1 MEDIDNINDN
11 SFFVYDSDNQEF
23 PNIIN
28 EFTRKKINREESP
41 KKVIFKIK
49 KDKMYKFFNPVFSL
63 ENILTYKFWLKED
76 QKSNVIET
84 NVKLNK
90 SIKINVTNEE
100 ITNKYKNILE
110 QYKNYPSQK
119 NEKIK
124 KLKENEIKIKDSEF
138 RRRKQR
144 EIIFII
150 IKSYK
155 ILVSYLTFFLKKN
168 ENIKIPP
175 SPPSKDNY
183 KENNEK
189 ISLKNINNN
198 QVSFSKQIY
207 KLDSKKK
214 NKIINTLVQTFY
226 KLIKPIYSLLF
237 FIFLYCY
244 HFHIPK
250 EIINDFFYYW
260 EIIIQKLK
268 NEIENI
274 ICIVIIYFY
283 PTNFYLMV
291 ISSIYLIKNLK
302 SVYYLNDSMISKS
315 IVIGIPIIF
324 TISVNKIYISLKKKI
339 NFFILSSVIYCIDDC
354 FPSLMEIIYS
364 LIFQK
369 TSEDSKNVEFNTV
382 FLGKSGLNI
391 NGIGL
396 NLNINE

>member
-168 ENIKIPP
+168 EI
-175 SPPSKDNY
+175 
-183 KENNEK
+183 
-189 ISLKNINNN
+189 
-198 QVSFSKQIY
+198 
-207 KLDSKKK
+207 
-214 NKIINTLVQTFY
+214 
-226 KLIKPIYSLLF
+226 
-237 FIFLYCY
+237 
-244 HFHIPK
+244 
-250 EIINDFFYYW
+250 
-260 EIIIQKLK
+260 
-268 NEIENI
+268 
-274 ICIVIIYFY
+274 
-283 PTNFYLMV
+283 
-291 ISSIYLIKNLK
+291 
-302 SVYYLNDSMISKS
+302 
-315 IVIGIPIIF
+315 
-324 TISVNKIYISLKKKI
+324 
-339 NFFILSSVIYCIDDC
+339 
-354 FPSLMEIIYS
+354 
-364 LIFQK
+364 
-369 TSEDSKNVEFNTV
+369 
-382 FLGKSGLNI
+382 
-391 NGIGL
+391 
-396 NLNINE
+396 

>member
-1 MEDIDNINDN
+1 MEDIDNMNDN

-28 EFTRKKINREESP
+28 EFTRKKIKREESP

-183 KENNEK
+183 KENNEI

-198 QVSFSKQIY
+198 QVSFSKQTH

-214 NKIINTLVQTFY
+214 KQNYQY
-226 KLIKPIYSLLF
+226 
-237 FIFLYCY
+237 
-244 HFHIPK
+244 
-250 EIINDFFYYW
+250 
-260 EIIIQKLK
+260 
-268 NEIENI
+268 
-274 ICIVIIYFY
+274 
-283 PTNFYLMV
+283 
-291 ISSIYLIKNLK
+291 ISS
-302 SVYYLNDSMISKS
+302 
-315 IVIGIPIIF
+315 
-324 TISVNKIYISLKKKI
+324 
-339 NFFILSSVIYCIDDC
+339 NFL
-354 FPSLMEIIYS
+354 
-364 LIFQK
+364 
-369 TSEDSKNVEFNTV
+369 
-382 FLGKSGLNI
+382 
-391 NGIGL
+391 
-396 NLNINE
+396 

>member
-175 SPPSKDNY
+175 SPPYYKDN
-183 KENNEK
+183 NEI

-214 NKIINTLVQTFY
+214 KQNYQY
-226 KLIKPIYSLLF
+226 
-237 FIFLYCY
+237 
-244 HFHIPK
+244 
-250 EIINDFFYYW
+250 
-260 EIIIQKLK
+260 
-268 NEIENI
+268 
-274 ICIVIIYFY
+274 
-283 PTNFYLMV
+283 
-291 ISSIYLIKNLK
+291 ISS
-302 SVYYLNDSMISKS
+302 
-315 IVIGIPIIF
+315 
-324 TISVNKIYISLKKKI
+324 
-339 NFFILSSVIYCIDDC
+339 NFL
-354 FPSLMEIIYS
+354 
-364 LIFQK
+364 
-369 TSEDSKNVEFNTV
+369 
-382 FLGKSGLNI
+382 
-391 NGIGL
+391 
-396 NLNINE
+396 

>member
-1 MEDIDNINDN
+1 MEEIDNVNDN

-28 EFTRKKINREESP
+28 EFTQKKINREESP

-100 ITNKYKNILE
+100 ITNKCKNILG
-110 QYKNYPSQK
+110 QCKNYPSQK

-198 QVSFSKQIY
+198 QDSFSKQIY

-244 HFHIPK
+244 HFQIPK
-250 EIINDFFYYW
+250 EIINDFFSYW

-291 ISSIYLIKNLK
+291 ISSIY
-302 SVYYLNDSMISKS
+302 
-315 IVIGIPIIF
+315 
-324 TISVNKIYISLKKKI
+324 
-339 NFFILSSVIYCIDDC
+339 
-354 FPSLMEIIYS
+354 
-364 LIFQK
+364 
-369 TSEDSKNVEFNTV
+369 
-382 FLGKSGLNI
+382 
-391 NGIGL
+391 
-396 NLNINE
+396 